1 MYSDFVQKFFSPQ
14 TTGNRFK
21 DLDPLSKLN
30 ILLVL
35 AFTALVMQN
44 IAFSVGLCLF
54 YYVLAVFIG
63 ELKYFNGLF
72 SKLLVTIGIFIIIIR
87 QLTVKGTTVLFS
99 VFGWNWTLEGLLNGL
114 QVGGVILGFSG
125 AVILFYASTEMRDLM
140 YALEQKGVSHAT
152 SYVILASFQT
162 ITDLRASVQ
171 TIFESQKARG
181 IEVEGN
187 LLTRAKAFFPVIS
200 PLLLGAMASA
210 EEKSIAM
217 DARAF
222 SLETKHTFL
231 RELRPVPGWEK
242 AMVLVLDLGFAALCA
257 AKLLCV
263 LGVW

>member
-14 TTGNRFK
+14 TTGNWFK

-35 AFTALVMQN
+35 AFTALVAQS
-44 IAFSVGLCLF
+44 IAFSVGLCVF
-54 YYVLAVFIG
+54 YYVLAIGIG

-72 SKLLVTIGIFIIIIR
+72 SKLLVTIGIFIILIR

-99 VFGWNWTLEGLLNGL
+99 VFGWKWTLEGLLNGL
-114 QVGGVILGFSG
+114 QVGSVILGFSG
-125 AVILFYASTEMRDLM
+125 AVILFYASTQMRDLM
-140 YALEQKGVSHAT
+140 YALEQKGVSHAS

-162 ITDLRASVQ
+162 ITDLRAGVQ

-187 LLTRAKAFFPVIS
+187 ILTRARAFFPIIS

-222 SLETKHTFL
+222 SLETQHTFL

-242 AMVLVLDLGFAALCA
+242 AMVAALDVGFAALCA
-257 AKLLCV
+257 VRLLGA
-263 LGVW
+263 LGVL

>member
-14 TTGNRFK
+14 TTGNWFK

-44 IAFSVGLCLF
+44 IVFSIGLCVF
-54 YYVLAVFIG
+54 YYVLAILIG

-72 SKLLVTIGIFIIIIR
+72 SKLLVTIGIFIIVIR
-87 QLTVKGTTVLFS
+87 QMTVRGTTVLFS
-99 VFGWNWTLEGLLNGL
+99 VFGWKWTLEGLLNGL

-140 YALEQKGVSHAT
+140 YALEQKGVSHAS

-187 LLTRAKAFFPVIS
+187 IFTRAKAFFPVIS

-222 SLETKHTFL
+222 SLETQHTFL

-242 AMVLVLDLGFAALCA
+242 AMVIALDVGFAALCA
-257 AKLLCV
+257 AKPLHV